1 MPVIPSVMMMKVS
14 EPSRATRAA
23 AASGLSLQ
31 HGLRVTPE
39 SAAMLHAAPVTP
51 SDASASSAK
60 NVSMASSSP
69 AAVFSP
75 RDPSAK
81 VAAVNPPSFSSK
93 IAAPPSSGYG
103 TPSNQVVSSISIKHP
118 TIQPPAAPST
128 PRMAD
133 SAPSS
138 PESSPVGKRGQAAVS
153 TPKTSSSSASSPKS
167 TKANTGRWTDAE
179 HKLFLKG
186 LEAFPYRAWKKIATL
201 IKTRTVVQIRT
212 HAQKYYQKLEKEE
225 ARMKDREH
233 HHDRAT
239 HSHGYNDR
247 SSHKESSLLS
257 SSASSSS
264 LCSHTSDASDYSD
277 ESSFTPKSSNS
288 PAKKKT
294 MLRKRK
300 FTMDED
306 SPASGAST
314 PVASA
319 VTTLPSLPKRM
330 MKEKKFPREKHMS
343 PKQKAPVSGNKFF
356 GSSFSSPEF
365 GPETTPRAVFGRG
378 NSAASKIPPHPLDF
392 DDDATS
398 EHMILDFA
406 DDKSIVEYPFHL
418 DGSIDHGISSMDNDD
433 LLQLTDEESL
443 DWFSTTTSGNDHEEL
458 LKAEPL
464 GLLTAESTEECAAD
478 TSDSSPLTLG
488 RYHFS
493 PLYTDECLQFSD
505 ESNGSSPSSVMLD
518 SCDAS
523 DFILSGDE
531 DDDFVLDPEKFLS
544 SYFSPASIN

>member
-1 MPVIPSVMMMKVS
+1 MEASTQVAPLPVIPSVMMLKVS
-14 EPSRATRAA
+14 EPSRATRT
-23 AASGLSLQ
+23 SGLTLQ

-39 SAAMLHAAPVTP
+39 SAALLNCAPMTP
-51 SDASASSAK
+51 QASPEASSAK
-60 NVSMASSSP
+60 KTASVTSSP

-75 RDPSAK
+75 RDPSSK
-81 VAAVNPPSFSSK
+81 VAAVNPPAFAAKMSVSS
-93 IAAPPSSGYG
+93 AAAGYG
-103 TPSNQVVSSISIKHP
+103 TPSSQVVSGISAKHP
-118 TIQPPAAPST
+118 TIQPPAMVVAPST
-128 PRMAD
+128 PVCMALASD

-138 PESSPVGKRGQAAVS
+138 PVCKRGQASVAS
-153 TPKTSSSSASSPKS
+153 TPKSSSSPKS
-167 TKANTGRWTDAE
+167 MKANTGRWTDAE

-186 LEAFPYRAWKKIATL
+186 LETFPYRAWKKIATL

-233 HHDRAT
+233 Q
-239 HSHGYNDR
+239 SVQQHGYSDR
-247 SSHKESSLLS
+247 SHKEPSLS

-264 LCSHTSDASDYSD
+264 LCSHASDVGDYSDAS
-277 ESSFTPKSSNS
+277 SSPKPSS

-306 SPASGAST
+306 SPAVSST
-314 PVASA
+314 PVSVA
-319 VTTLPSLPKRM
+319 TLPSLPKRM

-378 NSAASKIPPHPLDF
+378 ASAASKIPPHPLDF
-392 DDDATS
+392 GDASS
-398 EHMILDFA
+398 ESMILDFA

-418 DGSIDHGISSMDNDD
+418 DGSMDHGISSMDNDD

-443 DWFSTTTSGNDHEEL
+443 DWFSTTSGEQDEL
-458 LKAEPL
+458 MKPEPIDL
-464 GLLTAESTEECAAD
+464 STTGSSDCAAD

-493 PLYTDECLQFSD
+493 PLYTEECLQFSD
-505 ESNGSSPSSVMLD
+505 GGGDSSGSSPSSTMLD
-518 SCDAS
+518 SCDGS
-523 DFILSGDE
+523 DFMLSGDE

-544 SYFSPASIN
+544 SYFSPASVN